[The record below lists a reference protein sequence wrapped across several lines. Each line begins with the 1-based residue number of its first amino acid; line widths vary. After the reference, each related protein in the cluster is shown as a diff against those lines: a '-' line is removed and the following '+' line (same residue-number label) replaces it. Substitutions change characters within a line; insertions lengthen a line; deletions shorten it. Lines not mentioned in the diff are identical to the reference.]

1 VKKIIILVL
10 MTVFVVPCLYADF
23 SYEVGFVSSYVWR
36 GWDLYPKNKP
46 ALQPSITY
54 TFGKSGFSVNVW
66 YSYILTDRGE
76 VVDGIILKDL
86 EEIDFTFN
94 YDFSLS
100 ENVSLSIGM
109 INYSFLWTPGY
120 TFKDSNSQEFY
131 ATLGLPKLFLGP
143 SLSVYY
149 DINLGDGFYF
159 ELSGGHSFKLTDNA
173 ALELGAT
180 LGYNAG
186 QYLSDDDDTG
196 ISDLTL
202 SASLPFTI
210 GKIGITPT
218 VNYTHVFLEPLYRE
232 GDKKGK
238 LWFAVNIAFN

>member
-1 VKKIIILVL
+1 VKKIFILIL
-10 MTVFVVPCLYADF
+10 LTIFVVPGLYADF

-36 GWDLYPKNKP
+36 GFDLYPKNKP
-46 ALQPSITY
+46 AIQPSITY

-66 YSYILTDRGE
+66 YSYILADR
-76 VVDGIILKDL
+76 DQYKDL

-100 ENVSLSIGM
+100 ENVSFSVGM

-120 TFKDSNSQEFY
+120 TFKDGNTQEFY
-131 ATLGLPKLFLGP
+131 AVLGFPKVFLGP
-143 SLSVYY
+143 SVSVYY
-149 DINLGDGFYF
+149 DINLGDGFYIT
-159 ELSGGHSFKLTDNA
+159 LSGGHSFSLSDKT

-180 LGYNAG
+180 LGYNGG
-186 QYLSDDDDTG
+186 QYLNDDDETG

-210 GKIGITPT
+210 GKVGITPT
-218 VNYTHVFLEPLYRE
+218 INYTHVFLEPLYRE

-238 LWFAVNIAFN
+238 LWFALNIAFN